1 MENIFEYLK
10 LNAVEICVLKD
21 IKKVIYKFYES
32 ILDIEN
38 DAETINILSPHK
50 SQNILNE
57 FFFNLGPK
65 KSKELINLFRK
76 IKVKLGDNVFEN
88 KVFIFYLCLD
98 DVDFFKLLYVLDKSN
113 FDDYLILIYE
123 KFLAI
128 RKDLKLILNNYGSNN
143 L

>member
-50 SQNILNE
+50 
-57 FFFNLGPK
+57 
-65 KSKELINLFRK
+65 KSKH
-76 IKVKLGDNVFEN
+76 
-88 KVFIFYLCLD
+88 
-98 DVDFFKLLYVLDKSN
+98 FK
-113 FDDYLILIYE
+113 
-123 KFLAI
+123 
-128 RKDLKLILNNYGSNN
+128 
-143 L
+143 

>member
-1 MENIFEYLK
+1 M
-10 LNAVEICVLKD
+10 
-21 IKKVIYKFYES
+21 
-32 ILDIEN
+32 
-38 DAETINILSPHK
+38 
-50 SQNILNE
+50 
-57 FFFNLGPK
+57 GPK